1 MIRQAI
7 SCDICGTEK
16 KQTNHWFVAYDQGE
30 ELRVSG
36 WNSHNRLRPGS
47 KHLCG
52 QACVHKLVDEFMAR
66 ALTTRVPQAAE
77 IDVDDEFMEPSMGAD
92 TSLTSNA
99 AYEEVESSARLI
111 AMPRPAASAGL

>member
-1 MIRQAI
+1 
-7 SCDICGTEK
+7 
-16 KQTNHWFVAYDQGE
+16 
-30 ELRVSG
+30 
-36 WNSHNRLRPGS
+36 
-47 KHLCG
+47 
-52 QACVHKLVDEFMAR
+52 VHKLVDEFMAR
-66 ALTTRVPQAAE
+66 ALTTRVPQAAQ